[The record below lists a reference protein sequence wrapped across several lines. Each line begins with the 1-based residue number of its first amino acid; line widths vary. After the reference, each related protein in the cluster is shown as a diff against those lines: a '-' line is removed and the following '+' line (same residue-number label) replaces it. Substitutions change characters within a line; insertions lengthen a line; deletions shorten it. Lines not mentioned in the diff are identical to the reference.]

1 MHSLNSSFIFAS
13 ALSNLFFG
21 RRISVPLLHPKLS
34 ECDILSSFVI
44 QCAVAHN
51 DVVANDVG
59 KLRSRA
65 LVTLLMTRAVS
76 FHFTTVVLTVM
87 LLITYAYMHSLQL
100 ITCINI

>member
-13 ALSNLFFG
+13 AFSNLFFG

-44 QCAVAHN
+44 QCTVAHN
-51 DVVANDVG
+51 DAVANDVG
-59 KLRSRA
+59 KLRLRA

-76 FHFTTVVLTVM
+76 FHFTTVDINVITYIC
-87 LLITYAYMHSLQL
+87 LLIAF
-100 ITCINI
+100 IAINY